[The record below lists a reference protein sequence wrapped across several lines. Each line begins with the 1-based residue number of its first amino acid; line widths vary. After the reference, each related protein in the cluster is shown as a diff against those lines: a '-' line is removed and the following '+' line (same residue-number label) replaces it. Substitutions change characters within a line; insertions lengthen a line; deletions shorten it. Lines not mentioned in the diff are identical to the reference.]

1 MKEIYPAM
9 KTYLRAWWRGIGVLG
24 LYFCLSI
31 TVAVFGFVAEALPE
45 NVRWLVGVPLL
56 LFACPPLLY
65 WVFRWVYP
73 EGSTVKIRFS
83 RDRSGTGP

>member
-1 MKEIYPAM
+1 MK

-31 TVAVFGFVAEALPE
+31 TVAIFAFVAQNLPE
-45 NVRWLVGVPLL
+45 NIQWMVGVPLL
-56 LFACPPLLY
+56 LFVLPPLLY
-65 WVFRWVYP
+65 WVCRWVYP
-73 EGSTVKIRFS
+73 EVSAAKSRFS